1 MGLFHMNTRVS
12 LQTVIRSYGLW
23 VALLAVPLVVNGIIW
38 TTTVIPQQAQL
49 AAWRDTQR
57 LATVKPALE
66 SALSESHRML
76 VDVER
81 TGFASDD
88 PSSVMQAVQR
98 LAGLHRVQIK
108 EVSAQGQQA
117 RARQG
122 KDQVARAADRSIPGF
137 AAMPMDLQVSGHFSK
152 LGRWISDVEAQSGL
166 QIESLAITAGKEPG
180 EPHQLTIHLTA
191 FLREA

>member
-1 MGLFHMNTRVS
+1 MNTRVS
-12 LQTVIRSYGLW
+12 LQTVIRSYGIW
-23 VALLAVPLVVNGIIW
+23 IALLAVPLVVNGVIW
-38 TTTVIPQQAQL
+38 TTMVVPQRTQL
-49 AAWRDTQR
+49 TAWRDTQR
-57 LATVKPALE
+57 LTKIKPTLE

-88 PSSVMQAVQR
+88 PSAVMQAVQR

-117 RARQG
+117 RTAQTA
-122 KDQVARAADRSIPGF
+122 KSADHSIPGF
-137 AAMPMDLQVSGHFSK
+137 AAMPMDLQVTGHFSK
-152 LGRWISDVEAQSGL
+152 LGRWISAVEAQSGL
-166 QIESLAITAGKEPG
+166 QIDSLAITAGKEPG
-180 EPHQLTIHLTA
+180 EPHQLTVHLTA